1 MLRLEDVKLTA
12 MQWVGAEGVQR
23 EGGGRHNGWLCLS
36 VVRAARCKV
45 FEDIEYR
52 TRIIL
57 NTKSIFRGK
66 YSQKH
71 VHQYNFENTGYML
84 IINHVIEYSRVR

>member
-1 MLRLEDVKLTA
+1 MVLRLEDVKLNSYA
-12 MQWVGAEGVQR
+12 MSRGRREYREKEGAIIMDGFVSQLL
-23 EGGGRHNGWLCLS
+23 GLL
-36 VVRAARCKV
+36 
-45 FEDIEYR
+45 DIEFR

-84 IINHVIEYSRVR
+84 IINHVIEYCRVS